1 MQCEIHELP
10 SNMPQAWVMA
20 EQLRESPPETAGN
33 LLPGKWEAD
42 LGQGGDMNGES
53 HNKACRHR
61 SRTSPSEKDTL
72 RLDMSPG
79 ANSGGRSFLPRAL
92 PVRLDPIQSCAAIQ
106 NIALFLCPPDRC
118 KIWSF
123 LYHLTAY
130 WCGFCCPAQGLR
142 GAGTAHAVE

>member
-1 MQCEIHELP
+1 
-10 SNMPQAWVMA
+10 MA
-20 EQLRESPPETAGN
+20 QQLRESPPETAGN

-79 ANSGGRSFLPRAL
+79 ANSGGRSFLHELCLYVWTPSSHVLLPRTLHFFSVLLIDAKSGHFS
-92 PVRLDPIQSCAAIQ
+92 IISQ
-106 NIALFLCPPDRC
+106 
-118 KIWSF
+118 
-123 LYHLTAY
+123 LTGVVFAVQ
-130 WCGFCCPAQGLR
+130 PR
-142 GAGTAHAVE
+142 G